1 MWRHVL
7 SHFWKSGSPLWILDP
22 ANTAKGITL
31 ATNSFSKPCSQTW
44 QNFGYWADHSQFA
57 NRSSNSFYG
66 TQHQSSS
73 ITHCHSL
80 VNLSIVYRKCKT
92 SRSIHRPTVQRFS
105 HENNGF
111 KNHDTT
117 AKCGI
122 RLRGLDSS
130 VHTVSGQSY
139 LFFRLWRGLSFEVVM
154 RFFAY
159 SSWHS
164 VQEVSLSGMPHASQS
179 SARHQH
185 ASIAS

>member
-1 MWRHVL
+1 MNVHVTTCTKSLLDIRIAPLNFGSRQHSQRDYTRHQFIFKAV
-7 SHFWKSGSPLWILDP
+7 FPNVAELWILSRP
-22 ANTAKGITL
+22 FTIR
-31 ATNSFSKPCSQTW
+31 KPVL
-44 QNFGYWADHSQFA
+44 QF
-57 NRSSNSFYG
+57 FYG

-159 SSWHS
+159 SS
-164 VQEVSLSGMPHASQS
+164 
-179 SARHQH
+179 
-185 ASIAS
+185 